1 MSKDLPKAR
10 PVKPESKKSRIGPFI
25 VKKTG
30 CWNLNIPKIKTP
42 TFIIQA
48 KNDPVVNPSSAYEI
62 YEKIKSEKKE
72 LLMLDLDNHIIIKGE
87 NTKELFEEIHSFLDT
102 LEKED

>member
-1 MSKDLPKAR
+1 MNYDKHY
-10 PVKPESKKSRIGPFI
+10 VESIEQLSLLM
-25 VKKTG
+25 KKTQK
-30 CWNLNIPKIKTP
+30 NIPKIQTP

-87 NTKELFEEIHSFLDT
+87 NTKELFEKIYSFIYK
-102 LEKED
+102 LEKEN